1 MDTELFNRRMQLVV
15 SSMEPF
21 QVGPLKVRVTNFHD
35 SRLNSFT
42 TQVHEHFFYEFCRMK
57 ESACAYQIHEQTVA
71 LHADDGACVLVPSA
85 QHHLRKSSGPPGAF
99 CVSTMAHLIIEP
111 AAPKQVFFLQMFRET
126 IFHRHFLFRC
136 SAQFQALEEEL
147 RSIVNGRESYWMEFA
162 SCKLKELM
170 LSFFSE
176 NFPDLASLEY
186 APVIQKNQEIVGR
199 LLYMIAV
206 WSNFPVTAGFIAEK
220 VGLSERHLSRIV
232 KEEFGMALGEFI
244 TRKRMEHAK
253 ELLSGN
259 IKLVKD
265 AATDLGFRDTGHF
278 CRVFR
283 KVFGI
288 TPKQYV
294 RQRQIAARDLE
305 DTLRS

>member
-1 MDTELFNRRMQLVV
+1 MDTDLFNRRMQMAV

-35 SRLNSFT
+35 SRLGPFT
-42 TQVHEHFFYEFCRMK
+42 TQLHEHFFYEFCRMK
-57 ESACAYQIHEQTVA
+57 ESSCTYQIHEQTVSLRA
-71 LHADDGACVLVPSA
+71 GDSSCILVPSA
-85 QHHLRKSSGPPGAF
+85 QHHLRKSSGP
-99 CVSTMAHLIIEP
+99 CVSVMAHLIIEP
-111 AAPKQVFFLQMFRET
+111 AAPKQVFSLQMFRET
-126 IFHRHFLFRC
+126 IYHRRFLFRC
-136 SAQFQALEEEL
+136 SAQFRSLEEEL
-147 RSIVNGRESYWMEFA
+147 RAIVRERKSCWMEFA

-170 LSFFSE
+170 LSLFSE
-176 NFPDLASLEY
+176 NFPDLAIPEY
-186 APVIQKNQEIVGR
+186 ASCIRKNQEIIGR
-199 LLYMIAV
+199 LLYMISV
-206 WSNFPVTAGFIAEK
+206 WSNFSVTSGFIAEK

-244 TRKRMEHAK
+244 TRKRMEYAK

-259 IKLVKD
+259 IRLVKD
-265 AATDLGFRDTGHF
+265 AAVSLGYRDTGHF

-294 RQRQIAARDLE
+294 RQRQIAARDPE
-305 DTLRS
+305 ETLQN